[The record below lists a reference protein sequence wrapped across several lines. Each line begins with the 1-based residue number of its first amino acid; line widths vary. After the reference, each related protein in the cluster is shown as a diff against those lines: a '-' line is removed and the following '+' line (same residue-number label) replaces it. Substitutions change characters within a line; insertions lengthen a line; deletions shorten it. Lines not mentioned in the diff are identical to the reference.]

1 MINFAHR
8 GFKGQYPENTMLAF
22 RKAIEAGA
30 DGIELDVHLTKD
42 NELVIIHDEK
52 LDRTSDGSGLVK
64 DKTLAELKKLNL
76 SKLYPDYQIQEI
88 PTLAEY
94 FDFAKDLDIISNIE
108 LKNSIIDYQGIEKEV
123 CKLINDF
130 GIKDKIIISSF
141 NHDSLVRVKEIDK
154 NISCGVLESSRLYK
168 PWEYVKEL
176 GMEYYHPLNFVVDK
190 KVVENF
196 YKNNIG
202 LNIWFAA
209 SFNDYGKYLD
219 FNPQGLITDHPN
231 KLRELLE
238 QKPV

>member
-94 FDFAKDLDIISNIE
+94 FDFAKDLDITSNIE

-176 GMEYYHPLNFVVDK
+176 GMEL
-190 KVVENF
+190 
-196 YKNNIG
+196 
-202 LNIWFAA
+202 
-209 SFNDYGKYLD
+209 S
-219 FNPQGLITDHPN
+219 LIHI
-231 KLRELLE
+231 
-238 QKPV
+238 

>member
-52 LDRTSDGSGLVK
+52 LDRTSDGRGLVK

-76 SKLYPDYQIQEI
+76 SKLYPDFQIQEI

-94 FDFAKDLDIISNIE
+94 FDFAKDVNITSNIE

-123 CKLINDF
+123 CRIMKDF
-130 GIKDKIIISSF
+130 GIGDQIIISSF
-141 NHDSLVRVKEIDK
+141 NHDSLVRFKEIDK
-154 NISCGVLESSRLYK
+154 NIRCGVLESSRLYK
-168 PWEYVKEL
+168 PWEYVRQL
-176 GMEYYHPLNFVVDK
+176 GIEYYHPLNFTIDK
-190 KVVENF
+190 EVIDNF
-196 YKNNIG
+196 AKNNIG
-202 LNIWFAA
+202 LNIWFKA

-219 FNPQGLITDHPN
+219 YKPHGLIT
-231 KLRELLE
+231 
-238 QKPV
+238 